1 MDGIDTSAA
10 RNETS
15 TQRLDR
21 NWVELLQE
29 VRVVQTGVQLLT
41 GFLLV
46 LPFQTKFD
54 YLSDS
59 THALYL
65 VALGL
70 SAASTACL
78 ITPVAM
84 HRILFR
90 HGARPML
97 VASAQ
102 RYALAG
108 LALLGLAIVAVLT
121 LVFGIVVSRTWGIV
135 TGGVA
140 GTLFLT
146 TWLLVPLAIRRRLRT
161 SSSGSGAAV
170 AP

>member
-1 MDGIDTSAA
+1 MTEEVGGRDES
-10 RNETS
+10 RLE
-15 TQRLDR
+15 RLDR

-41 GFLLV
+41 GFLLI
-46 LPFQTKFD
+46 LPFQDKFD
-54 YLSDS
+54 LLSDS
-59 THALYL
+59 SRALYL
-65 VALGL
+65 VALSL

-90 HGARPML
+90 HGARPLL

-121 LVFGIVVSRTWGIV
+121 LVFGIVTSKTWGTV

-140 GTLFLT
+140 GAIFT
-146 TWLLVPLAIRRRLRT
+146 TAWLLVPLAMRRRLRT
-161 SSSGSGAAV
+161 SSSGPDASGA
-170 AP
+170 P